1 MEPKFQNCHLNNF
14 NIRFCDIFKKVE
26 WLSFAQK
33 LEIGG
38 GCSATH
44 NVHVLRA
51 RTAGGGTA
59 DSGTAGGGTA
69 GGGTADGGTAG
80 GGKAGGDTADGGT
93 APRSTAP
100 RSTAPRSTAPK
111 NRTLKCI

>member
-51 RTAGGGTA
+51 RTADSGTA
-59 DSGTAGGGTA
+59 DSGTAGSGTAGSGTAGSGMAGGGTA
-69 GGGTADGGTAG
+69 GGGMAG
-80 GGKAGGDTADGGT
+80 GG
-93 APRSTAP
+93 TAP

>member
-1 MEPKFQNCHLNNF
+1 M
-14 NIRFCDIFKKVE
+14 RFCDIFKKVK

-44 NVHVLRA
+44 TVHVLRA

-59 DSGTAGGGTA
+59 RGGTARGGTAGGGTA
-69 GGGTADGGTAG
+69 GGGTAGGGTAG
-80 GGKAGGDTADGGT
+80 GGT

-100 RSTAPRSTAPK
+100 K
-111 NRTLKCI
+111 KRTLKCI